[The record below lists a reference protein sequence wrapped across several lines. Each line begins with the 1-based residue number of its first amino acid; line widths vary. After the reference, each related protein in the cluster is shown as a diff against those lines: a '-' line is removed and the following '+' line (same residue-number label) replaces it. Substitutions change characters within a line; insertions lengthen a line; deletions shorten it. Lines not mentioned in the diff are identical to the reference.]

1 MPLFGLGDIQFNKG
15 ASVRQGPLGS
25 LVDNK
30 FKTTTLRYPIDI
42 GNYDKGHY
50 MVIYVRQQ
58 KNTQTKFKGQIVDED
73 AMNKAADSIQKSAEN
88 KIKSSLSGNINSSI
102 GGELLKK
109 INNGLGQINNMSGG
123 ALGGLTSAI
132 GKVAGGVA
140 NSVDSLFG
148 QKTSLIGGNSAATQ
162 ANIDTSIKK
171 ITNKSFLKTTELT
184 TDAIALYM
192 PDTLAYTYSQS
203 YDNAEMGGELLGQ
216 LAAAGVSAKEQM
228 EKTGVLGGVA
238 ALGKSG
244 ALGLGSRAA
253 GLLGQNTG
261 AVAFQALAG
270 VAKNPMLELIYK
282 SPNFRTFQFEFSF
295 YPRDEREALEVQ
307 KIIERLRF
315 HQAPELVEDAQG
327 FLIPPS
333 QFDIKFY
340 YGGVQNPNIPP
351 MTTSVLTNIDV
362 NYAPNGWSAYEV
374 PGENQPSLGRTGM
387 PVAIQV
393 TLQFQE
399 TTYLT
404 KQDFNS
410 GRSQGIVQNVNDPSN
425 AQRDN

>member
-1 MPLFGLGDIQFNKG
+1 MPLFGFGDIQFNKG
-15 ASVRQGPLGS
+15 ASIRKGPLGP
-25 LVDNK
+25 LVDNR
-30 FKTTTLRYPIDI
+30 FKTTTLRYPMDI

-58 KNTQTKFKGQIVDED
+58 QNTQFKGTVVNENSVND
-73 AMNKAADSIQKSAEN
+73 AAEATQQAAAN
-88 KIKSSLSGNINSSI
+88 KINAALSGNLGSSV
-102 GGELLKK
+102 GGELLGK
-109 INNGLGQINNMSGG
+109 INNGLGQINNITGG
-123 ALGGLTSAI
+123 SLGGITSAI
-132 GKVAGGVA
+132 GKAAGNAVS
-140 NSVDSLFG
+140 SVNNLFN

-162 ANIDTSIKK
+162 TVIDTSIKK
-171 ITNKSFLKTTELT
+171 ITNKSFIKTTQLT

-192 PDTLAYTYSQS
+192 PDTLAYTYAQS
-203 YDNAEMGGELLGQ
+203 YDNAEMGGELLGKI
-216 LAAAGVSAKEQM
+216 AAAGVSAKEQM
-228 EKTGVLGGVA
+228 EKTGVLEGA
-238 ALGKSG
+238 ASLGKS
-244 ALGLGSRAA
+244 AVLGISDAA
-253 GLLGQNTG
+253 KGLLGQNTG

-282 SPNFRTFQFEFSF
+282 SPNFRTFQFDFSF

-315 HQAPELVEDAQG
+315 HQAPELVQDAQG

-362 NYAPNGWSAYEV
+362 NYAPNGWSAFEV

-410 GRSQGIVQNVNDPSN
+410 GRSLGIVKNVNDPSN
-425 AQRDN
+425 QEPDQ

>member
-1 MPLFGLGDIQFNKG
+1 
-15 ASVRQGPLGS
+15 
-25 LVDNK
+25 
-30 FKTTTLRYPIDI
+30 
-42 GNYDKGHY
+42 
-50 MVIYVRQQ
+50 
-58 KNTQTKFKGQIVDED
+58 
-73 AMNKAADSIQKSAEN
+73 
-88 KIKSSLSGNINSSI
+88 
-102 GGELLKK
+102 
-109 INNGLGQINNMSGG
+109 
-123 ALGGLTSAI
+123 
-132 GKVAGGVA
+132 
-140 NSVDSLFG
+140 
-148 QKTSLIGGNSAATQ
+148 
-162 ANIDTSIKK
+162 
-171 ITNKSFLKTTELT
+171 
-184 TDAIALYM
+184 M

-216 LAAAGVSAKEQM
+216 AAAAGVSLKEM
-228 EKTGVLGGVA
+228 FEKGGVLPAAGAVGKSA
-238 ALGKSG
+238 ALLAGEKAS
-244 ALGLGSRAA
+244 

-282 SPNFRTFQFEFSF
+282 SPNFRTFQFDFSF

-315 HQAPELVEDAQG
+315 HQAPELVQDAQG

-351 MTTSVLTNIDV
+351 MTTAVLTTIDV

-393 TLQFQE
+393 SLQFQE

-425 AQRDN
+425 APRDN

>member
-1 MPLFGLGDIQFNKG
+1 MPLFGFGDIQFNKG
-15 ASVRQGPLGS
+15 ASVRRGPLGP
-25 LVDNK
+25 LVDNR

-50 MVIYVRQQ
+50 MVIYIRQQ
-58 KNTQTKFKGQIVDED
+58 QNTQFKGTVVDE
-73 AMNKAADSIQKSAEN
+73 NSINAAAEATQQSAAN
-88 KIKSSLSGNINSSI
+88 KINSALSGKLGSSV
-102 GGELLKK
+102 GGELLNK
-109 INNGLGQINNMSGG
+109 INNGLGQINNATGG
-123 ALGGLTSAI
+123 ALSGITSAI
-132 GKVAGGVA
+132 GKVAGGAV
-140 NSVDSLFG
+140 SSIDSLFG

-162 ANIDTSIKK
+162 TVIDTSIKK
-171 ITNKSFLKTTELT
+171 ITNKSFIKTTQLT
-184 TDAIALYM
+184 SDAIALYM
-192 PDTLAYTYSQS
+192 PDTLAYSYSQS

-216 LAAAGVSAKEQM
+216 VAAAGVSAKEQM
-228 EKTGVLGGVA
+228 EKTGVLGGAA
-238 ALGKSG
+238 ALGKSAVLG
-244 ALGLGSRAA
+244 AGSAA
-253 GLLGQNTG
+253 SGLLGQNTG

-282 SPNFRTFQFEFSF
+282 SPNFRTFQFDFSF

-351 MTTSVLTNIDV
+351 MTTSVLTTIDV
-362 NYAPNGWSAYEV
+362 NYAPNGWSAFEV

-410 GRSQGIVQNVNDPSN
+410 TRSSGIVKNVGDPSN
-425 AQRDN
+425 QERDQ